1 MKYDNEHAEY
11 LFDGASSGAVSGDG
25 DVAAPSGWFAEIHL
39 MPGEGTAKEDA
50 AFAFYGTRFLIIQE
64 DSDGNTYVHP
74 FPDQAALN
82 ERLLILERAWRTW
95 ETGLTDDQVVA
106 AHRGFTREMA
116 GAIGMPGL
124 ETEWSVDA
132 QRETREIVT
141 DWLIENHDD
150 VNTYMTLPYTG
161 AYARDRA
168 SWEDVGIDLAHVIQR
183 QGFAFTDAVGAHE
196 CAAEMNRAALHI
208 PPLALAVVGGIIEVV
223 K

>member
-1 MKYDNEHAEY
+1 MEHSNEHDQY
-11 LFDGASSGAVSGDG
+11 LFDGASSGAVRWDG
-25 DVAAPSGWFAEIHL
+25 DPEAPSGWFAEITL
-39 MPGEGTAKEDA
+39 WPNGDSPEETAA
-50 AFAFYGTRFLIIQE
+50 AAHYGTTHLIIQE
-64 DSDGNTYVHP
+64 DAVCNRYVHT
-74 FPDQAALN
+74 FPDQESLN
-82 ERLLILERAWRTW
+82 ARLLILERAWRMW

-150 VNTYMTLPYTG
+150 VTTYMTLPYTG